1 MKIAEKVNLLQEIQS
16 DLSSDVRYTYQS
28 HVKFM
33 PFDGEEI
40 VKWKD
45 VKNLVEKIANDIQ
58 RRIYSKS

>member
-1 MKIAEKVNLLQEIQS
+1 MKTAEKVALLQLIQS

-33 PFDGEEI
+33 PFDGEEV

-45 VKNLVEKIANDIQ
+45 VKNLVEKIANDVQ
-58 RRIYSKS
+58 KRILCKN